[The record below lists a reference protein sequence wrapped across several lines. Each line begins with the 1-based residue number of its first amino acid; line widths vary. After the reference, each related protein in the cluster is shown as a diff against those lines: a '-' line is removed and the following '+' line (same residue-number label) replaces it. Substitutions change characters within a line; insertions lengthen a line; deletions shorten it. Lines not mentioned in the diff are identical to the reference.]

1 LSGTNP
7 KGQDFPDLSFLTFDR
22 VVTRVMDISETI
34 HMLGDTL
41 GRVLS
46 EQESREIYEIEERI
60 RLNSKARRAERG
72 REGQLAGENLRKE
85 VAALSPDEARA
96 VASAFTLYFDL
107 VNLAEEY
114 FRVQALREQEASG
127 RPNQVHDSIVEAIY
141 LLKENGLSAG
151 ELAEILEQ
159 LDIELV
165 LTAHPTEAKRRTILS
180 KTQRIATLL
189 NRINLPGLLPREKD
203 ALRQALYA
211 EITSFWL
218 TERTRT
224 FQPAVTDEVRTGLYF
239 IDEILWDVLVQ
250 IYDELDSA
258 LKKYYPGLE
267 VKRPWLRLASW
278 VGGDRDGNP
287 NVNTEVTAET
297 LRLHRGLAVENHRRA
312 LQELSRRI
320 SVSSRRVPLPEQ
332 LQKWIENRYPLPAH
346 AAYIEERYQNEP
358 YRLVLSLLASDLAE
372 ASQDDMKTRLLLN
385 LAGEPRLMV
394 DDLIV
399 PLEFI
404 SEVLPPPVL
413 EEDIKPVL
421 RQLKIFDLHSA
432 RLDIRE
438 DAARLKTALGEIL
451 RALKMHEDFENAP
464 EKERREL
471 LVKLL
476 KVPPPP
482 LARHPGVTRETAETW
497 SLFQLLERACRI
509 YGSRLFGSFIIS
521 MARDPSDVLTVMLL
535 ARWTGCEH
543 GLGIAPL
550 FETMA
555 DLEAAPTILGDLFDL
570 PVYRSHLESCRD
582 HQMVMIG
589 YSDSNKDGGYLAANW
604 ALYQAQEEIAQ
615 VCEQHGIQ
623 LTLFHGRGGTVARG
637 GGPANRAIRAQP
649 PGTIGGRFRVTEQG
663 EIISSRYSNPDL
675 AYRHLQQI
683 SSAVLLSS
691 APRATGALKDI
702 PETWREAMDQMSS
715 VAQFVYRRLVFE
727 RPGFLDY
734 WRASTPLHEIKNLR
748 IGSRPATRTGK
759 ERIEDIRAI
768 PWVFS
773 WMQSRFNLPGWYGM
787 GAGLESL
794 GDPEL
799 LKEMFKSW
807 PFFRSLLDNAE
818 MSLLKADMDIARYY
832 SGLVPDKELAE
843 KIFED
848 IRGEYDRTR
857 REILTASGH
866 QELMD
871 GDAMIQRSVRRRNP
885 YVDPLNF
892 IQVEMLRRLRALKD
906 HQSEEAEALRE
917 VILITINGI
926 AAGLRNTG

>member
-1 LSGTNP
+1 MRRSGVQGT
-7 KGQDFPDLSFLTFDR
+7 PDLPFLPFISWQNLQ
-22 VVTRVMDISETI
+22 MDISETI

-46 EQESREIYEIEERI
+46 EQESPEIYEIEERI
-60 RLNSKARRAERG
+60 RHYSKARRAEHGSRS
-72 REGQLAGENLRKE
+72 EEAGERLRKE
-85 VAALSPDEARA
+85 VATLSPDEARA
-96 VASAFTLYFDL
+96 VASAFALYFDL

-114 FRVQALREQEASG
+114 FRVQALREQEAAG
-127 RPNQVHDSIVEAIY
+127 RPYQVHDSIVEAIFQ
-141 LLKENGLSAG
+141 LKESGLTAEG
-151 ELAEILEQ
+151 LAELLDQ

-180 KTQRIATLL
+180 KTQRIASLL
-189 NRINLPGLLPREKD
+189 NRINFPGQLPREKD

-218 TERTRT
+218 TERNRT
-224 FQPAVTDEVRTGLYF
+224 FQPAVTDEVRTTLYF
-239 IDEILWDVLVQ
+239 IDEVLWDVLAE
-250 IYDELDSA
+250 IYEELDSA
-258 LKKYYPGLE
+258 LKQYYPALD

-287 NVNTEVTAET
+287 NVNTEITAET

-312 LQELSRRI
+312 LQELSRRV
-320 SVSSRRVPLPEQ
+320 SMSSRRAPPPDQMRE
-332 LQKWIENRYPLPAH
+332 WIESRYPLPPH

-358 YRLVLSLLASDLAE
+358 YRLVLALLASNLAE

-385 LAGEPRLMV
+385 LPSEPRLMV
-394 DDLIV
+394 DDLVV
-399 PLEFI
+399 PLEI
-404 SEVLPPPVL
+404 MSEVLPPPVV

-421 RQLKIFDLHSA
+421 RQIKIFDLYSA

-451 RALKMHEDFENAP
+451 RALKIHEDFENAP
-464 EKERREL
+464 ETDRRSL

-476 KVPPPP
+476 SQPPPP

-509 YGSRLFGSFIIS
+509 YGPQLFGPFIIS
-521 MARDPSDVLTVMLL
+521 MTRDPSDVLTVMLL

-555 DLEAAPTILGDLFDL
+555 DLEAAPKILADLFSL
-570 PVYRSHLESCRD
+570 GVYRSHLESCGN

-615 VCEQHGIQ
+615 VCGQNDIQ

-663 EIISSRYSNPDL
+663 EIISSRYSNRDL

-683 SSAVLLSS
+683 TSAVLLSS
-691 APRATGALKDI
+691 APKSPGTGEDL
-702 PETWREAMDQMSS
+702 PEAWREAMDHMSS
-715 VAQFVYRRLVFE
+715 VARSAYRRLVFE
-727 RPGFLDY
+727 SPDFLDY
-734 WRASTPLHEIKNLR
+734 WRASTPLNEIKNLR
-748 IGSRPATRTGK
+748 IGSRPATRTGQ

-773 WMQSRFNLPGWYGM
+773 WMQSRFNLPGWYGI

-794 GDPEL
+794 GNPEL
-799 LKEMFKSW
+799 LKEMFKTW
-807 PFFRSLLDNAE
+807 PFFRSLLDNTE
-818 MSLLKADMDIARYY
+818 MSLLKADMEIARLY
-832 SGLVPDKELAE
+832 SDLVADRELAE
-843 KIFED
+843 RIFGD
-848 IRGEYDRTR
+848 IYGEYERTR
-857 REILTASGH
+857 RAILAASGH

-871 GDAMIQRSVRRRNP
+871 GEAMIQRSVRRRNP
-885 YVDPLNF
+885 YVDPLNY

-906 HQSEEAEALRE
+906 HQGEDAEALRE

-926 AAGLRNTG
+926 ASGLRNTG

>member
-1 LSGTNP
+1 
-7 KGQDFPDLSFLTFDR
+7 
-22 VVTRVMDISETI
+22 MDISETI

-46 EQESREIYEIEERI
+46 EQESPEIYEIEERI
-60 RLNSKARRAERG
+60 RHHSKVRRADRG
-72 REGQLAGENLRKE
+72 QEGQQAGEGLRNE
-85 VAALSPDEARA
+85 VAALTPDEARA
-96 VASAFTLYFDL
+96 VASAFALYFDL

-127 RPNQVHDSIVEAIY
+127 RPHQVHDSIVEAIH
-141 LLKENGLSAG
+141 LLKENGLKG
-151 ELAEILEQ
+151 DELADVLDQ

-180 KTQRIATLL
+180 KTQTIASLL
-189 NRINLPGLLPREKD
+189 YRINLPELLPREKD

-224 FQPAVTDEVRTGLYF
+224 FQPAVTDEVRTTLYF
-239 IDEILWDVLVQ
+239 IDEVLWDVLAQ
-250 IYDELDSA
+250 IYEELDSA
-258 LKKYYPGLE
+258 LKQYYPGLE
-267 VKRPWLRLASW
+267 VRHPWLRLASW

-312 LQELSRRI
+312 LQELSRRV
-320 SVSSRRVPLPEQ
+320 SMSSRRTPPS
-332 LQKWIENRYPLPAH
+332 LQMQAWIESRYPLPPH
-346 AAYIEERYQNEP
+346 AAYIEGRYQNEL

-385 LAGEPRLMV
+385 LPGEPRLKV
-394 DDLIV
+394 EDLLV
-399 PLEFI
+399 PLEI
-404 SEVLPPPVL
+404 MSEVLPPPVV
-413 EEDIKPVL
+413 EEDIKPIL
-421 RQLKIFDLHSA
+421 RQLRIFDLHSA

-438 DAARLKTALGEIL
+438 EASRLKAALGEIL
-451 RALKMHEDFENAP
+451 RALKVHEDFENAL
-464 EKERREL
+464 ETERRAL
-471 LVKLL
+471 LIKLL
-476 KVPPPP
+476 SEPAPP
-482 LARHPGVTRETAETW
+482 LARQPGVTSETAETW

-509 YGSRLFGSFIIS
+509 YGSQLFGPFIIS

-543 GLGIAPL
+543 GLEIAPL
-550 FETMA
+550 FETMT
-555 DLEAAPTILGDLFDL
+555 DLEAAPTILADLFKL
-570 PVYRSHLESCRD
+570 EAYRSHLESCGN

-604 ALYQAQEEIAQ
+604 ALYQAQEKIAQ
-615 VCEQHGIQ
+615 VCEQHVIQ

-683 SSAVLLSS
+683 ASAVLLSS
-691 APRATGALKDI
+691 APQPPGNSAEL
-702 PETWREAMDQMSS
+702 PEAWREAMDHMST
-715 VAQFVYRRLVFE
+715 VAQAAYRRLVFE
-727 RPGFLDY
+727 TEGFLGY
-734 WRASTPLHEIKNLR
+734 WRASTPLNEIKNLR
-748 IGSRPATRTGK
+748 IGSRPATRTGQ

-773 WMQSRFNLPGWYGM
+773 WMQSRFNLPSWYGI

-794 GDPEL
+794 DNPDL
-799 LKEMFKSW
+799 LKEMFESW
-807 PFFRSLLDNAE
+807 PFFRSLLDNTE
-818 MSLLKADMDIARYY
+818 MSLLKADMDIARLY
-832 SGLVPDKELAE
+832 SDLVPDRALAE
-843 KIFED
+843 KIYED
-848 IRGEYDRTR
+848 IRTEYDRTR
-857 REILTASGH
+857 GAILAASGH

-871 GDAMIQRSVRRRNP
+871 GEAMIQRSVRRRNP

-892 IQVEMLRRLRALKD
+892 IQVEMLRRLRDLKD
-906 HQSEEAEALRE
+906 QEGEEAEALRE

-926 AAGLRNTG
+926 ASGLRNTG